1 MSKSM
6 SAKRARTT
14 ESTPDTS
21 MPDTSMLCGPVSR
34 SWGKTEWIA
43 WGKADE
49 AHFKA
54 KNDVDEENYN
64 PFNPAPADPW
74 SFDGYMNQRD
84 AAIAWAAP
92 SHVQLRVLVPQAGAD
107 EPVEV
112 TVQLA
117 RDSQQPVRAILDGMC
132 ATASLRRDDF
142 FWTFANGPSRDEL
155 VTAIKRGKMHDLCQ
169 ATDRPV
175 FPMVWNPCYCPESWE
190 SEHTFCRTIIAIAK
204 PPPPAAPPAEEPA
217 WPELKSPP
225 PDGAASEEE
234 WDEWQ
239 NNHSSGGF
247 EFWRQYW
254 DAVRFRCPPSVP
266 ICLKGL
272 THSLTLEAA
281 ADAPLDNLLTA
292 FCAAAPTSAQP
303 MSPGDLLVMNE
314 DHSDT
319 PLDAQCTSAR
329 ELFTG
334 SRSEP
339 LELNIVYRDT
349 ARTQA
354 EIASKLGPVPAGYQ
368 SFRGGGYL
376 VGDNDTPWLVS
387 DAHGVAAYN
396 RVVEEALNLY
406 DGFDYD
412 FTTGYDP
419 IESWWNMT
427 KKLKVVLKSVVR
439 APKGGWTA
447 SSAERALDQLT
458 GFLLATVV
466 NSEWRHDARGKIM
479 SWDPACRKES
489 IAIMKQM
496 DEAAVR
502 LIGEAIQGARSGSS
516 LAGASSSDAS
526 SSDASSSSVGLGLT
540 RALDQTKRLLDKLQ
554 DEYAGWGTD
563 GHGHKGYTA
572 FKKALALLNA

>member
-1 MSKSM
+1 MAGAS
-6 SAKRARTT
+6 RARRQTALRARK
-14 ESTPDTS
+14 SGMS
-21 MPDTSMLCGPVSR
+21 
-34 SWGKTEWIA
+34 GKTTTLVVARIL
-43 WGKADE
+43 E
-49 AHFKA
+49 A
-54 KNDVDEENYN
+54 
-64 PFNPAPADPW
+64 
-74 SFDGYMNQRD
+74 
-84 AAIAWAAP
+84 
-92 SHVQLRVLVPQAGAD
+92 VLG
-107 EPVEV
+107 
-112 TVQLA
+112 
-117 RDSQQPVRAILDGMC
+117 R
-132 ATASLRRDDF
+132 
-142 FWTFANGPSRDEL
+142 
-155 VTAIKRGKMHDLCQ
+155 
-169 ATDRPV
+169 
-175 FPMVWNPCYCPESWE
+175 
-190 SEHTFCRTIIAIAK
+190 
-204 PPPPAAPPAEEPA
+204 
-217 WPELKSPP
+217 
-225 PDGAASEEE
+225 
-234 WDEWQ
+234 
-239 NNHSSGGF
+239 
-247 EFWRQYW
+247 
-254 DAVRFRCPPSVP
+254 VRFRCPPSVP

-281 ADAPLDNLLTA
+281 ADAPLDNLHA
-292 FCAAAPTSAQP
+292 CAAAPTSAQP

-334 SRSEP
+334 PRSEP

-419 IESWWNMT
+419 IESWWNMS

-479 SWDPACRKES
+479 FWDPACRKES

-516 LAGASSSDAS
+516 LAGASSSGAS
-526 SSDASSSSVGLGLT
+526 SSEASSSSVGLGLT

-554 DEYAGWGTD
+554 DEYAGGAPTV
-563 GHGHKGYTA
+563 GHKGYTA
-572 FKKALALLNA
+572 FKKALPCSTRRDRAATVGAVGREFERAHCYNCTQ